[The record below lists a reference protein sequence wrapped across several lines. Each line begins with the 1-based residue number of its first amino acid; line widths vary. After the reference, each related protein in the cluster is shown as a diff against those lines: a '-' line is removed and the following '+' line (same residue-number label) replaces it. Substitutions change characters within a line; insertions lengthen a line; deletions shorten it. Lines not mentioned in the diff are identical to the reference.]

1 MSRQTEPLP
10 PGKPPHSQAIESR
23 HGEFSKA
30 VFDLRLDADARFHGS
45 LRHRLARARAHAP
58 HFACLI
64 ADRLQMYDYAVA
76 HGVELLTARRK
87 VEAAGRALARIV
99 AERAAGACP
108 EILFWQDLERQ
119 DVYWSILAF
128 ADSLYSDAPAFRT
141 DVRRQVWSDLGGK
154 LPANG
159 DAANAERHLIALDR
173 RVLHEI
179 AGAITLA
186 EHMGYP
192 VVLRAGRDMTLLR
205 RIYGQAY
212 PSLSRFLPQ
221 PTRRRFVSLDVELT

>member
-1 MSRQTEPLP
+1 MSHQTEPLP
-10 PGKPPHSQAIESR
+10 PSKTPNSQANPGR
-23 HGEFSKA
+23 DNGPLRA
-30 VFDLRLDADARFHGS
+30 VFDLRVDVKAGWQGG
-45 LRHRLARARAHAP
+45 LRERLTRARRHYP
-58 HFACLI
+58 HLACLI

-87 VEAAGRALARIV
+87 VEAAGRALARAV
-99 AERAAGACP
+99 AERAASACP
-108 EILFWQDLERQ
+108 ENLFWQDLERQ

-128 ADSLYSDAPAFRT
+128 ADSLYSDDPAFRT

-154 LPANG
+154 LPSNG
-159 DAANAERHLIALDR
+159 GDNGVERRLIALDR

-192 VVLRAGRDMTLLR
+192 VVLRAGRDMALLR
-205 RIYGQAY
+205 RIYAEAY
-212 PSLSRFLPQ
+212 PSLSRFLPR

>member
-1 MSRQTEPLP
+1 MSHQTEPLP
-10 PGKPPHSQAIESR
+10 PGKPLNNRAIESR
-23 HGEFSKA
+23 HGESAKV
-30 VFDLRLDADARFHGS
+30 VFDLRLDANAGWNCG
-45 LRHRLARARAHAP
+45 LRERLARAQAHYP
-58 HFACLI
+58 QLACLI

-87 VEAAGRALARIV
+87 VEAAGRALARIL
-99 AERAAGACP
+99 AERAAGTCP

-128 ADSLYSDAPAFRT
+128 ADSLYSDAPDFRT

-159 DAANAERHLIALDR
+159 DAVAAERHLIALDR

-186 EHMGYP
+186 EHMSYP
-192 VVLRAGRDMTLLR
+192 VILRAGRDMTLLR
-205 RIYGQAY
+205 RIYAEAY
-212 PSLSRFLPQ
+212 PSLARFLPQ
-221 PTRRRFVSLDVELT
+221 PTRRRFVSLDVEVT